1 MLQMLRD
8 LTVHSTQIEI
18 AKTSRDPRLDM
29 LLLASTYDS
38 HIDDPEREAIG
49 KLVDV
54 GEESPSPPQRVSFE
68 SDDEDGEEDYH
79 LDALTT
85 MRKWKFTPRTHDLS
99 PFDFPVEE
107 ETVGKRVEPTPTGA
121 KRLQNDLNAAAQS
134 PAALVSAAPARTKSP
149 PPAEPA
155 PVTPAAASKP
165 AAAAA
170 AAPTTPAAPPP
181 PAATPAEPPPAAGA
195 AAAAAK
201 VTPKA
206 AASKNSKG
214 NRPPLTP
221 KSAPAAPASA
231 ASAPGVEPPA
241 ADAAVPRAEPP
252 SPTDLPQVGEK
263 DFNRRTSFQRLG
275 EPTVAIP
282 PSSASRLS
290 AVRLAKAEQREKERQ
305 GAKPGKTSPTPP

>member
-1 MLQMLRD
+1 MLHMLRD
-8 LTVHSTQIEI
+8 LMVPAAQVEI

-38 HIDDPEREAIG
+38 HIDDPNREAIG

-99 PFDFPVEE
+99 PGDFPVAAT
-107 ETVGKRVEPTPTGA
+107 TVGTLVEPTPTGA

-134 PAALVSAAPARTKSP
+134 PATLISMPPARIP
-149 PPAEPA
+149 PTADSA
-155 PVTPAAASKP
+155 PVKP
-165 AAAAA
+165 AASSSV
-170 AAPTTPAAPPP
+170 AAPTRTAAPP
-181 PAATPAEPPPAAGA
+181 PAATAAEPPL
-195 AAAAAK
+195 
-201 VTPKA
+201 
-206 AASKNSKG
+206 AASASASTAPKG
-214 NRPPLTP
+214 STKGRPPLTP
-221 KSAPAAPASA
+221 KSVPAA
-231 ASAPGVEPPA
+231 ASALAEEPPT

-252 SPTDLPQVGEK
+252 SPTDLPQVAESN
-263 DFNRRTSFQRLG
+263 FNRRTSFQRLG

-305 GAKPGKTSPTPP
+305 GSKPGKSSPTPP